1 MFMYLLGITII
12 ALLVLILIRK
22 KPFFINSEVASKD
35 VSNPS
40 NQLTTDFLQQL
51 NHLLQK
57 QQTHQEQLIQSQ
69 LMNLFR
75 VPKLRGIQGE
85 KWLESQLKEVLPNQL
100 YSIQHIFET
109 GSICDAVIFLPNG
122 KKVPIDSKFSF
133 ENFRKMSDVANE
145 DEYKEIENEF
155 HKDIK
160 LRINEISNK
169 YILPHEGTIDFAL
182 MFIPAE
188 SIFYQT
194 FVEKDHLRE
203 YAFQKKVI
211 VTSPSTLYIY
221 LQFIKYGFDGHQIQK
236 NIKVI
241 QQSLSGIKND
251 LDLFAEEYEKLKDKL
266 DQAQKN
272 FDRSSKYFDKAQNS
286 LKGLTELTL
295 PEDTNTMELL

>member
-1 MFMYLLGITII
+1 MYIYFLLICII
-12 ALLVLILIRK
+12 AVLLVVIFRK
-22 KPFFINSEVASKD
+22 KKSIDLNTND
-35 VSNPS
+35 LTQG

-51 NHLLQK
+51 NALLFK
-57 QQTHQEQLIQSQ
+57 QQMHQEQLIQSQ

-85 KWLESQLKEVLPNQL
+85 KWLESQLREVLPNQL
-100 YSIQHIFET
+100 FSIQYTFET
-109 GSICDAVIFLPNG
+109 GVICDALIFLPNG
-122 KKVPIDSKFSF
+122 KKVPVDSKFSF
-133 ENFRKMSDVANE
+133 ENYRKMFDISPE
-145 DEYKEIENEF
+145 SEEYKEIENEF

-160 LRINEISNK
+160 LRINEISTK

-188 SIFYQT
+188 SIFYHT

-221 LQFIKYGFDGHQIQK
+221 LQFIKYGFDGHQIQE

-241 QQSLSGIKND
+241 QQNLSGIKND
-251 LDLFAEEYEKLKDKL
+251 LELFAEEYEKLKDKL

-272 FDRSSKYFDKAQNS
+272 FDKGSKHFGKAQIS

-295 PEDTNTMELL
+295 PEEQ

>member
-1 MFMYLLGITII
+1 MYIYFVLISIII
-12 ALLVLILIRK
+12 ALIVIIYK
-22 KPFFINSEVASKD
+22 KPSIPSDAHSDLSKNSNDKTLIILSEK
-35 VSNPS
+35 
-40 NQLTTDFLQQL
+40 L
-51 NHLLQK
+51 NELLNK
-57 QQTHQEQLIQSQ
+57 QQNHQEQLIQSQ

-85 KWLESQLKEVLPNQL
+85 KWLESQLNEVLPNQL
-100 YSIQHIFET
+100 FSIQHRFET
-109 GSICDAVIFLPNG
+109 GVICDAVIFLPNG

-133 ENFRKMSDVANE
+133 ENFRKMTDISNE
-145 DEYKEIENEF
+145 TEYKEIENEF

-188 SIFYQT
+188 SIFYQM

-211 VTSPSTLYIY
+211 VTSPSTLYVY

-272 FDRSSKYFDKAQNS
+272 FDKSSNYFGKAQNS

-295 PEDTNTMELL
+295 PEKQQTMETI